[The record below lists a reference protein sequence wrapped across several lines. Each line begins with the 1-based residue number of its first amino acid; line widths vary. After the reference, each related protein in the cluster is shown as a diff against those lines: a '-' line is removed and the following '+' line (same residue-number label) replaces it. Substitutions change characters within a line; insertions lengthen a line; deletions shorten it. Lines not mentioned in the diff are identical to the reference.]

1 MVHYPRLIIN
11 LSSIRH
17 NASLIYDLLKGYNI
31 STIAV
36 TKGTLSDP
44 HIVDTISS
52 VGIKYIGDS
61 RILNIKKVRE
71 HFPHLTTV
79 LLRIPMLSE
88 VDDVVYL
95 ADISLNSEPLV
106 IKALGNAAHA
116 KGIVHKVI
124 LMVDVGDRR
133 EGILPGDLLDVVR
146 EIRGIKGIKIAGIGA
161 NFACFGGVL
170 PDEKN
175 LTLLAGLAKDVS
187 SIIQEELEFVSGGST
202 SSLYLIKN
210 GTMPEGI
217 TNLRIGTGI
226 LFGIDDIR
234 DIGIE
239 GAYTD
244 TFMLEA
250 EIVEIKNKPSLPVG
264 TIAKDAFGNI
274 PHFKDRG
281 IRKRAILGIG
291 RQDVIFEALHPVDE
305 EIEIVGGS
313 SDHMI
318 VDVTSSYTNYGIGD
332 IIRFNLD
339 YPAMLYLFNSSYVV
353 KIWGKEVDR

>member
-1 MVHYPRLIIN
+1 MVHYPRLVIN

-17 NASLIYDLLKGYNI
+17 NASLIYNLLKVYNI
-31 STIAV
+31 STIGV

-52 VGIKYIGDS
+52 VGINYIGDS
-61 RILNIKKVRE
+61 RLLNIKKIKDN
-71 HFPHLTTV
+71 FPHLNTV

-88 VDDVVYL
+88 ADDVVYL

-116 KGIVHKVI
+116 KRIIHKVI

-146 EIRGIKGIKIAGIGA
+146 EIKDIKGIKIAGIGA

-175 LTLLAGLAKDVS
+175 LTLLTELAEDVS
-187 SIIQEELEFVSGGST
+187 SLIQEELEFVSGGST
-202 SSLYLIKN
+202 SSLYLVKN
-210 GTMPEGI
+210 GKMPKGI

-244 TFMLEA
+244 TFILEA
-250 EIVEIKNKPSLPVG
+250 EIIELKNKPSLPMG

-274 PHFKDRG
+274 PHFEDRG

-291 RQDVIFEALHPVDE
+291 RQDVVFEALHPVDKE
-305 EIEIVGGS
+305 VEIVGGS

-318 VDVTSSYTNYGIGD
+318 VDVTSSYTNYGVGD
-332 IIRFNLD
+332 IIKFNLG